1 MNDISMVKIFCGI
14 LMAAGVFVLVDML
27 ADLLFKAI
35 LIGADALDA
44 AIHQRDKKDP
54 RLLLY
59 SEISG
64 GIHVLHGTALP
75 IAAALVLSVLEIR
88 MNPGKDSV
96 IPAIM
101 FLLWGTA
108 AACLSNIRY
117 FIRCNL
123 HAALF
128 TRKFYAAYVSMQN
141 LEKAFDEACASIPD
155 GIIKGRCISA
165 GKHLARGMKWNDAV
179 NVLDDGTTSGKGL
192 SIYLKLFERNLCNP
206 DESVASYYYK
216 IFSDDARIIRNRM
229 SAMKNAGLMLGI
241 AMLMYSV
248 SVVYCQSSVWT
259 PISAAVFFSTGILL
273 ALLMISFRNMCV
285 DGSIL

>member
-1 MNDISMVKIFCGI
+1 MNEINMVKVFCGV
-14 LMAAGVFVLVDML
+14 LMAAGIFVFSDMF
-27 ADLLFKAI
+27 ADLLLKAI

-117 FIRCNL
+117 FIRCNS
-123 HAALF
+123 H
-128 TRKFYAAYVSMQN
+128 
-141 LEKAFDEACASIPD
+141 
-155 GIIKGRCISA
+155 
-165 GKHLARGMKWNDAV
+165 
-179 NVLDDGTTSGKGL
+179 GTPAH
-192 SIYLKLFERNLCNP
+192 FP
-206 DESVASYYYK
+206 V
-216 IFSDDARIIRNRM
+216 
-229 SAMKNAGLMLGI
+229 
-241 AMLMYSV
+241 
-248 SVVYCQSSVWT
+248 
-259 PISAAVFFSTGILL
+259 P
-273 ALLMISFRNMCV
+273 
-285 DGSIL
+285 